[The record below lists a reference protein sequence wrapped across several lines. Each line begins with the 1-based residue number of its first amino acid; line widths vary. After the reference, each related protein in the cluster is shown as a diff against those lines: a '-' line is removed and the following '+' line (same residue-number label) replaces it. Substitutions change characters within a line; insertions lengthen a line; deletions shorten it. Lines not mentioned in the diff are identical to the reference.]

1 MERKLKRSCKIK
13 VIFLS
18 FSVGVFVSYLVG
30 ELFEFVSL
38 WVSKLLSL
46 QVFELVSWWVDR
58 LMS

>member
-13 VIFLS
+13 VVFLS

-38 WVSKLLSL
+38 WVSKLMSYLSL
-46 QVFELVSWWVDR
+46 
-58 LMS
+58 